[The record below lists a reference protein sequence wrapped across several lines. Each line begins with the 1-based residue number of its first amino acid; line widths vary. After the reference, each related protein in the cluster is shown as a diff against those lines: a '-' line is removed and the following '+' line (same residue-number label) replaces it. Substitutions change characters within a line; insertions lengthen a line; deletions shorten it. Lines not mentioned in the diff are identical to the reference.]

1 MDLSWTG
8 FSFAVALQI
17 VRQEPSDGAEAAFV
31 VVLMAKSSGD
41 VVDLLW
47 GSFSG
52 LVGINRLTGSYCDP
66 REASF

>member
-47 GSFSG
+47 GSFS
-52 LVGINRLTGSYCDP
+52 LVGINRLTGSCDP